1 MTSDRFRFQR
11 RFKQIQ
17 RFESNKKNPALAKL
31 SKDIERSILLKE
43 QRQANLPKVEYP
55 DLPVTEQKD
64 KISDAIR
71 DYRWGNGLRKNNPNP

>member
-17 RFESNKKNPALAKL
+17 RLDNKKKNEALAKL
-31 SKDIERSILLKE
+31 SKDIDRSVLLKE

-55 DLPVTEQKD
+55 DLPVTEQKQKTWRHD
-64 KISDAIR
+64 KS
-71 DYRWGNGLRKNNPNP
+71 